1 MEGYEVKVRE
11 CSKNLTGKER
21 VAIKDISNALKL
33 DSIVTP
39 DSRVEIVPDFTATL
53 EVHNENAENK
63 DYEIFVI
70 VAKDGNKY
78 ITSSKS
84 FISSFKGIE
93 EEMQDETDDW
103 GIEVYKIESKNFKGR
118 YFLTCSII

>member
-33 DSIVTP
+33 DTIVTP
-39 DSRVEIVPDFTATL
+39 DARVEIVPDFTATL

-93 EEMQDETDDW
+93 EEMQEETDEW